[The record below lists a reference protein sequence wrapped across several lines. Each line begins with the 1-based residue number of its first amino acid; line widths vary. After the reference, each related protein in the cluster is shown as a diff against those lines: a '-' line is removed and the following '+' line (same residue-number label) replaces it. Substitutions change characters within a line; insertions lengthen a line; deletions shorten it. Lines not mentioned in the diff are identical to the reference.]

1 MIVQDEALFSS
12 AHAAMVF
19 AFNFSGQQYDKS
31 MMARMAST
39 PGRAGKGLGGLDGAA
54 QAGMIRA
61 ELAHLCELH
70 ASILIA
76 RVAPP
81 TVPCECRHA
90 CCSGHKP
97 NQEWV
102 NAIQSLTQLA
112 LGELSGH
119 LSHYAL
125 RRGIIERYFGIK
137 HVLADLAAQCSVNP
151 DTASA
156 HNAKLVRWLKGMPA
170 KGGMP
175 AVTGAESL
183 AWLRIGDRLQE
194 AGMVETQE
202 SS

>member
-39 PGRAGKGLGGLDGAA
+39 PGRDGKGLGGLDGAA

-81 TVPCECRHA
+81 TIPCECRHA

-97 NQEWV
+97 NTEWV
-102 NAIQSLTQLA
+102 DAIIILTQLA
-112 LGELSGH
+112 MGELSGH
-119 LSHYAL
+119 LSHYLL
-125 RRGIIERYFGIK
+125 RRGIIERYFGAK
-137 HVLADLAAQCSVNP
+137 HSIGELADQCGVNR

-156 HNAKLVRWLKGMPA
+156 HNAKLVRWLKGQPG
-170 KGGMP
+170 KL
-175 AVTGAESL
+175 GADGSIGQETR
-183 AWLRIGDRLQE
+183 AWNAITDRLDE
-194 AGMVETQE
+194 AGMIE
-202 SS
+202 SKKYA

>member
-81 TVPCECRHA
+81 TIPCECQHA
-90 CCSGHKP
+90 CCSGHRP
-97 NQEWV
+97 NPEWV

-112 LGELSGH
+112 IGELSGH
-119 LSHYAL
+119 LSHYTL

-137 HVLADLAAQCSVNP
+137 HVLADLASQCAVNP

-170 KGGMP
+170 KGGTP
-175 AVTGAESL
+175 AVTGAEAL

-202 SS
+202 NS